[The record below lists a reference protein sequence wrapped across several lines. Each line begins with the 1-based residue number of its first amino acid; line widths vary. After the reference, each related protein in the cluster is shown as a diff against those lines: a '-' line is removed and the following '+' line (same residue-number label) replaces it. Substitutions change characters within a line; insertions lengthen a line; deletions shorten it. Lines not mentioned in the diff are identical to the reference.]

1 MVVGGSV
8 RLVGLDFRAVC
19 APELLVQHA
28 EEERVLGVHVRGGS
42 LVLRHAVGV
51 GRRQV
56 PEVQQRAAGH
66 RLRIQRVSEALQQLR
81 RTGLLSQRTSM
92 SSSSMES
99 RSLEQPRRACR
110 RESNTRMSAALL
122 RPTMGTKEV
131 DSWSTPSTR
140 LAKLTTEGEDIAESG
155 REGWIGASAARAD
168 ERRFDAAHKA
178 IEGEEE
184 GGEGDD
190 EYHTS

>member
-28 EEERVLGVHVRGGS
+28 EEARVLGVHVRGGS

-51 GRRQV
+51 GRTQV

-92 SSSSMES
+92 SSWSMES
-99 RSLEQPRRACR
+99 QSVEQPRRACK
-110 RESNTRMSAALL
+110 RESNTRFDGA
-122 RPTMGTKEV
+122 RPLFVGSK
-131 DSWSTPSTR
+131 
-140 LAKLTTEGEDIAESG
+140 K
-155 REGWIGASAARAD
+155 
-168 ERRFDAAHKA
+168 
-178 IEGEEE
+178 
-184 GGEGDD
+184 
-190 EYHTS
+190 